1 MQVMFNGQER
11 TLREIVALA
20 RSAGWMVVKVTKA
33 QGSLFGHIVA
43 VPVDVDVH
51 REEEVVVEAV
61 EKEKEEKADGSAET
75 VSPSSVRQTRD
86 EETGKDECLVVEP
99 EVDIGEDAVVVG
111 STKSSLSLRDGI
123 VHFADVLEYAP
134 TSTSTT
140 SVDLPSVAG
149 SSTKGGTIG
158 GGGNDNSNGT
168 GIGDGDTVWG
178 SYWKEDTA
186 PSLELHTQLPSER
199 DGRKNPIFN
208 NDSEVSVKMVTATG
222 APTEK
227 KARRG
232 AFFFLPSFLPVR
244 KNKMLIHGCLQVS
257 CDHYR
262 SPARQVSTTTSRI
275 ERVNCIVWGSY
286 YLLEEGGRLLAC
298 RA

>member
-20 RSAGWMVVKVTKA
+20 RSAGWMVVKVTRA

-43 VPVDVDVH
+43 VPVDIDVH
-51 REEEVVVEAV
+51 PEEEVVVEV
-61 EKEKEEKADGSAET
+61 VGKEKEEEADRSGDT
-75 VSPSSVRQTRD
+75 VSPSSVRQARD
-86 EETGKDECLVVEP
+86 EECGKDECLVTELK
-99 EVDIGEDAVVVG
+99 VDVGEDVVVAG
-111 STKSSLSLRDGI
+111 STRSSLSLRDGI

-158 GGGNDNSNGT
+158 GGANGNNNGT
-168 GIGDGDTVWG
+168 GDGNTVWG

-208 NDSEVSVKMVTATG
+208 NDSEVSVKMVTAAG
-222 APTEK
+222 APTGK

-232 AFFFLPSFLPVR
+232 AFFFFSPFEKNYVYSWLSTGFLRSLSFP
-244 KNKMLIHGCLQVS
+244 
-257 CDHYR
+257 R
-262 SPARQVSTTTSRI
+262 STSI
-275 ERVNCIVWGSY
+275 DY
-286 YLLEEGGRLLAC
+286 YFSHRTG
-298 RA
+298 